1 MKLFRYIF
9 ACILLLT
16 TTAALADEPAA
27 AGQKDAMTLTT
38 NAYLDKLA
46 IPTLYTCDGKDV
58 SPQLTW
64 TNVPAK
70 ATSLAI
76 IMKDVDAPKGTFYHW
91 VLFNIPKSVTEL
103 PEGAPT
109 PAGATAG
116 KNNFDKPGYGGPC
129 PPKGTAHTYIITL
142 YALDN
147 KLNLPNDADASSVE
161 SAMKNHVI
169 GKAELSGVY
178 SRWIQ

>member
-1 MKLFRYIF
+1 MK
-9 ACILLLT
+9 ILLHMIACALLLSS
-16 TTAALADEPAA
+16 TTAIAEEPAKD
-27 AGQKDAMTLTT
+27 QKDQMTLTT

-46 IPTLYTCDGKDV
+46 IPTLYTCDGKNV

-70 ATSLAI
+70 AASLAVV
-76 IMKDVDAPKGTFYHW
+76 MTDVDAPKAPFYHW

-103 PEGAPT
+103 AEGAPT
-109 PAGATAG
+109 PAGASTG

-142 YALDN
+142 YALDQ
-147 KLNLPNDADASSVE
+147 KLSLPKDADAASVV
-161 SAMKNHVI
+161 SAMKNHII
-169 GKAELSGVY
+169 GQVELSGVY